1 MPWLRANTLNERF
14 LGQEGGVRSQWVQV
28 RCVNVDVWEEEEARI
43 KTAEEACQKEKGG
56 WPLDLT
62 PWQAAS
68 QVLCVGEREKH
79 EVTENGGSAYF
90 YTLKLIKWCNPP
102 QRADLQSVYN
112 VESPSCINRTWTLNS
127 ICNIDC
133 WLPAEWKHTA
143 GFGWGE
149 CEVLVFLKECVC
161 VCVYACVCVHM
172 QANLP
177 LNWNAHKQLPTC
189 NTHKANQPR
198 KSAKFQ
204 TTIMAIIGVFMWLAG
219 AFIEHVVRACFY
231 SEVFVVFLYVGPCP
245 LCVSLSLRLR
255 KLENNKCFHMHTGR
269 WNALLVN
276 IKLPLRVGKREGDG
290 DGSYFFFPATR
301 LLQRGR
307 EIEKQD
313 VDEENDI
320 KWQRFEETDYR
331 FTLARGGG
339 GRGGKKYIFLSTGVP
354 PRANKRPRKVN
365 NTYFMPST
373 CVCVNVT

>member
-161 VCVYACVCVHM
+161 VCVYACVCVCSH
-172 QANLP
+172 
-177 LNWNAHKQLPTC
+177 
-189 NTHKANQPR
+189 
-198 KSAKFQ
+198 
-204 TTIMAIIGVFMWLAG
+204 AG
-219 AFIEHVVRACFY
+219 
-231 SEVFVVFLYVGPCP
+231 
-245 LCVSLSLRLR
+245 
-255 KLENNKCFHMHTGR
+255 
-269 WNALLVN
+269 
-276 IKLPLRVGKREGDG
+276 
-290 DGSYFFFPATR
+290 
-301 LLQRGR
+301 
-307 EIEKQD
+307 
-313 VDEENDI
+313 
-320 KWQRFEETDYR
+320 
-331 FTLARGGG
+331 
-339 GRGGKKYIFLSTGVP
+339 
-354 PRANKRPRKVN
+354 
-365 NTYFMPST
+365 
-373 CVCVNVT
+373 

>member
-14 LGQEGGVRSQWVQV
+14 LGQEGGVRSQWVRV

-79 EVTENGGSAYF
+79 EVTENRGSAYF

-189 NTHKANQPR
+189 NTHKANRPR

-204 TTIMAIIGVFMWLAG
+204 TTIMTIIGVFMWLAG
-219 AFIEHVVRACFY
+219 AFIEHVVRDGGCACLFLLRGVRG
-231 SEVFVVFLYVGPCP
+231 VFVCGSLSS
-245 LCVSLSLRLR
+245 LCVSLSQ
-255 KLENNKCFHMHTGR
+255 T
-269 WNALLVN
+269 
-276 IKLPLRVGKREGDG
+276 
-290 DGSYFFFPATR
+290 
-301 LLQRGR
+301 
-307 EIEKQD
+307 
-313 VDEENDI
+313 EEA
-320 KWQRFEETDYR
+320 WEQ
-331 FTLARGGG
+331 
-339 GRGGKKYIFLSTGVP
+339 
-354 PRANKRPRKVN
+354 
-365 NTYFMPST
+365 
-373 CVCVNVT
+373 